1 MPARAWPHYYFRR
14 FGEREMWAAPDFDG
28 VVPRALRWQPC
39 RNLAPR
45 DSLIRWRRPSGCRSA
60 PQVDLLGL
68 GFGAAAVVSIPM
80 HAPTIMKSPFQS
92 WIQSWIYEKSTIG
105 RTCGAARVTKSSE
118 RGGVHFLFAL
128 AFCAFL
134 SIARG
139 LGQQSQHFFEH
150 PVRPRNP
157 EDSERALQIWPINF
171 ARGWRANP
179 F

>member
-1 MPARAWPHYYFRR
+1 MRLKKSCVLHPPPRLWARSGRVPRSSPSSPERRLGLGLIKLSWPRTQYERLGLPARAK
-14 FGEREMWAAPDFDG
+14 
-28 VVPRALRWQPC
+28 
-39 RNLAPR
+39 
-45 DSLIRWRRPSGCRSA
+45 LI
-60 PQVDLLGL
+60 GL
-68 GFGAAAVVSIPM
+68 
-80 HAPTIMKSPFQS
+80 APTIMKSPFQS

-171 ARGWRANP
+171 ARGWRTNP

>member
-1 MPARAWPHYYFRR
+1 M
-14 FGEREMWAAPDFDG
+14 
-28 VVPRALRWQPC
+28 
-39 RNLAPR
+39 
-45 DSLIRWRRPSGCRSA
+45 
-60 PQVDLLGL
+60 GL

-139 LGQQSQHFFEH
+139 LGSKANISLNTLCVQETPRTANARCKFGRLISHGGGGQILFRRLNCTQILRMPQITFGGFGAKNMLSSSSTVLFSQLFLQTA
-150 PVRPRNP
+150 PVFC
-157 EDSERALQIWPINF
+157 SA
-171 ARGWRANP
+171 
-179 F
+179 